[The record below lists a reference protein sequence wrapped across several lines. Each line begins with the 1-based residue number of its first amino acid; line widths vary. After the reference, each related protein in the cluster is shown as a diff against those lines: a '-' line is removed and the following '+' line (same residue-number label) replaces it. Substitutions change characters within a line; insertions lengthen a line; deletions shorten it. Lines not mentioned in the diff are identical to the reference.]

1 MSENNG
7 DHTTSNNERSE
18 QPEQSEAAQP
28 QQAQPAQPAQ
38 PTQAQPAQPAQAPEG
53 FAQHGYAAPVPPAAP
68 RYASQASSPNTPPA
82 GAPAPPATRPSGYGA
97 PAAPAANPYDAPQ
110 ASSRYGASQ
119 PPANS
124 NPTER
129 IPAPPAY
136 GAGSGSAPSGNA
148 GAHSAGSDNSGS
160 QNLGGQNP
168 TTPIPTAFGAH
179 NGGAQNVAAHN
190 GGAPNFGTSS
200 FGNTS
205 QDTSHG
211 TGTPGYGEG
220 YAGPGYPASNMY
232 PQNQP
237 HGQTVAPQRKNKD
250 GKKVGMGMFTT
261 GILAAA
267 LVGGLVGGGSLFLLN
282 QQGGNSSVSATSQSA
297 PLVVNNT
304 NSVNQVTAAAAKAM
318 PSVVTIS
325 ATSGNSGGTGSGIIL
340 DTEGHILTN
349 THVVTLDG
357 AAAHAAIQV
366 QTSDNKVYDATIVGT
381 DPLSDLAVI
390 KIDAPNLVPA
400 TLGESSKINVGDTV
414 IAIGSPLGLN
424 ATVTEGIVSTLNRT
438 IQVASSAVPETPSD
452 SSQDP
457 NNGGNGFQF
466 SPPGGGTSNTAA
478 TGTVNLNVIQTD
490 AAINPGN
497 SGGALVNAEGQII
510 GVNVAIASTGSS
522 SSSSSQ
528 SGNIGVGFSI
538 PMDHAKRVAQDI
550 IKTGKA
556 THGQLGVS
564 VSGTSASGS
573 SSSFSSGATVADVTS
588 GSAAAK
594 AGLKKGDVITQLGN
608 RTISDPSDLT
618 AAVREQPGGATVK
631 VDFTRDGKAQS
642 IDVTLDT
649 MK

>member
-1 MSENNG
+1 MKGTLMSENNG
-7 DHTTSNNERSE
+7 EHTTNSN
-18 QPEQSEAAQP
+18 EQSEQAKQAEAAQAK
-28 QQAQPAQPAQ
+28 QAG
-38 PTQAQPAQPAQAPEG
+38 TAQPAQPAQAPEG

-68 RYASQASSPNTPPA
+68 RYASQTSSMDTPSA
-82 GAPAPPATRPSGYGA
+82 GVPAPPAARPAAYGA
-97 PAAPAANPYDAPQ
+97 PAAPASNPYGAP
-110 ASSRYGASQ
+110 Q

-129 IPAPPAY
+129 IPAPPAHS
-136 GAGSGSAPSGNA
+136 AGSGSAGSGSA
-148 GAHSAGSDNSGS
+148 GAHSAGSQNFGS
-160 QNLGGQNP
+160 QNP
-168 TTPIPTAFGAH
+168 TEPIPTGFGAH
-179 NGGAQNVAAHN
+179 NGGAN
-190 GGAPNFGTSS
+190 NFGTSS

-205 QDTSHG
+205 HDAS
-211 TGTPGYGEG
+211 TPGHGEG
-220 YAGPGYPASNMY
+220 YAGPGYPASNAY
-232 PQNQP
+232 PQTLAP
-237 HGQTVAPQRKNKD
+237 GVAPQRKTKD

-261 GILAAA
+261 GVLAAA

-282 QQGGNSSVSATSQSA
+282 QQGGNSSVGATSQSA

-325 ATSGNSGGTGSGIIL
+325 ATSGSSGGTGSGIIL

-400 TLGESSKINVGDTV
+400 DLGESNKINVGDTV

-452 SSQDP
+452 SAPDQND
-457 NNGGNGFQF
+457 GGGFQF
-466 SPPGGGTSNTAA
+466 SPPGGGSDTTAA

-497 SGGALVNAEGQII
+497 SGGALVNAQGQII

-550 IKTGKA
+550 IKTGTA
-556 THGQLGVS
+556 THGQLGVTVGS
-564 VSGTSASGS
+564 TSSTGS
-573 SSSFSSGATVADVTS
+573 NSSFSSGATVAEVTS

-594 AGLKKGDVITQLGN
+594 AGLKKGDVITKLGN
-608 RTISDPSDLT
+608 RTISDPSELT
-618 AAVREQPGGATVK
+618 AAVREQSGGATVK
-631 VDFTRDGKAQS
+631 VDFTRGGKAQS
-642 IDVTLDT
+642 VDVTLDT

>member
-1 MSENNG
+1 MKGKLMSENNG
-7 DHTTSNNERSE
+7 EHTTSSNE
-18 QPEQSEAAQP
+18 QPEQVEAARVDAAQAHTARVDTAQAETADPETAHPEAAPKSGAAHAAPAAPTTAPRQP
-28 QQAQPAQPAQ
+28 QQPWGQPA
-38 PTQAQPAQPAQAPEG
+38 PTQNQQG
-53 FAQHGYAAPVPPAAP
+53 FGQHGYGAPVPPASPQTSAQTSPQAP
-68 RYASQASSPNTPPA
+68 QPSAETPQQSAPMNTPHAGAPVPPA
-82 GAPAPPATRPSGYGA
+82 GGPSGYG
-97 PAAPAANPYDAPQ
+97 
-110 ASSRYGASQ
+110 SQ
-119 PPANS
+119 
-124 NPTER
+124 NPTE
-129 IPAPPAY
+129 
-136 GAGSGSAPSGNA
+136 
-148 GAHSAGSDNSGS
+148 
-160 QNLGGQNP
+160 
-168 TTPIPTAFGAH
+168 PIPTGFGA
-179 NGGAQNVAAHN
+179 NSY
-190 GGAPNFGTSS
+190 GTSS

-205 QDTSHG
+205 HDSTQAPGNHSTS
-211 TGTPGYGEG
+211 TPNYGEG

-232 PQNQP
+232 PQNHQQSP
-237 HGQTVAPQRKNKD
+237 LESPQRKNKD

-261 GILAAA
+261 GVLAAA

-282 QQGGNSSVSATSQSA
+282 QQTDNSAGSATSQSA

-325 ATSGNSGGTGSGIIL
+325 ATSGSSGGTGSGIIL
-340 DTEGHILTN
+340 DAEGHILTN

-400 TLGESSKINVGDTV
+400 TLGESSQINVGDTV

-438 IQVASSAVPETPSD
+438 IQVASSAVPKTPSD

-457 NNGGNGFQF
+457 NSGDNGFQF
-466 SPPGGGTSNTAA
+466 SPPGGGSNNTAA

-510 GVNVAIASTGSS
+510 GVNVAIASTGNSS
-522 SSSSSQ
+522 KSSGQ
-528 SGNIGVGFSI
+528 GGNIGVGFSI
-538 PMDHAKRVAQDI
+538 PMDHAKRVATDI
-550 IKTGKA
+550 IKTGSA

-564 VSGTSASGS
+564 VSGTSASGAS
-573 SSSFSSGATVADVTS
+573 SAFSSGATVADVTA
-588 GSAAAK
+588 GSAADK
-594 AGLKKGDVITQLGN
+594 AGLKKGDVISKLGN

-631 VDFTRDGKAQS
+631 MDFARDGKAQS
-642 IDVTLDT
+642 IDITLDT
-649 MK
+649 MPAD

>member
-7 DHTTSNNERSE
+7 EHTTNSN
-18 QPEQSEAAQP
+18 EQSEQAKQAEAAQAK
-28 QQAQPAQPAQ
+28 QAG
-38 PTQAQPAQPAQAPEG
+38 TAQPAQPAQAPEG
-53 FAQHGYAAPVPPAAP
+53 FAQHGYAAPVPPTAP
-68 RYASQASSPNTPPA
+68 RYAAQTSSMDTPSA
-82 GAPAPPATRPSGYGA
+82 GVPAPPAARPAAYGA
-97 PAAPAANPYDAPQ
+97 PAAPASNPYGAP
-110 ASSRYGASQ
+110 Q

-129 IPAPPAY
+129 IPAPPAHS
-136 GAGSGSAPSGNA
+136 AGSGSAGSGSA
-148 GAHSAGSDNSGS
+148 GAHSAGSQNVGS
-160 QNLGGQNP
+160 QNP
-168 TTPIPTAFGAH
+168 TEPIPTGFGAH
-179 NGGAQNVAAHN
+179 NGGAN
-190 GGAPNFGTSS
+190 NFGTSS

-205 QDTSHG
+205 HDAS
-211 TGTPGYGEG
+211 TPGHGEG
-220 YAGPGYPASNMY
+220 YAGPGYPASNAY
-232 PQNQP
+232 PQTLAP
-237 HGQTVAPQRKNKD
+237 GVAPQRKTKD

-261 GILAAA
+261 GVLAAA

-282 QQGGNSSVSATSQSA
+282 QQGGNSSVGATSQSA

-325 ATSGNSGGTGSGIIL
+325 ATSGSSGGTGSGIIL

-400 TLGESSKINVGDTV
+400 DLGESSKINVGDTV

-452 SSQDP
+452 SAPDQND
-457 NNGGNGFQF
+457 GGGFQF
-466 SPPGGGTSNTAA
+466 SPPGGGSDTTAA

-497 SGGALVNAEGQII
+497 SGGALVNAQGQII

-550 IKTGKA
+550 IKTGTA
-556 THGQLGVS
+556 THGQLGVTVGS
-564 VSGTSASGS
+564 TSSTVSN
-573 SSSFSSGATVADVTS
+573 SSFSSGATVAEVTS

-594 AGLKKGDVITQLGN
+594 AGLKKGDVITKLGN
-608 RTISDPSDLT
+608 RTISDPSELT
-618 AAVREQPGGATVK
+618 AAVREQSGGATVK
-631 VDFTRDGKAQS
+631 VDFTRGGKAQS
-642 IDVTLDT
+642 VDVTLDT

>member
-7 DHTTSNNERSE
+7 DHTTSNNDRSE

-28 QQAQPAQPAQ
+28 QQAEP
-38 PTQAQPAQPAQAPEG
+38 AQPAQPAQAQPAQPTKAPEG

-68 RYASQASSPNTPPA
+68 RYASQSSSPNTPPA
-82 GAPAPPATRPSGYGA
+82 GAPAPPAARPSGYGA

-129 IPAPPAY
+129 IPAPPTHNAGSHNAGSHSTGSQNPTEPIPTGFGGGAY
-136 GAGSGSAPSGNA
+136 GA
-148 GAHSAGSDNSGS
+148 
-160 QNLGGQNP
+160 
-168 TTPIPTAFGAH
+168 
-179 NGGAQNVAAHN
+179 
-190 GGAPNFGTSS
+190 SS
-200 FGNTS
+200 FGNTNPDS
-205 QDTSHG
+205 NQSAASHSS
-211 TGTPGYGEG
+211 GTPNFGEG

-232 PQNQP
+232 PQSQP
-237 HGQTVAPQRKNKD
+237 HGQTVAPQRKNRD

-261 GILAAA
+261 GVLAAA

-282 QQGGNSSVSATSQSA
+282 QQGDNSSVSATSQSA

-325 ATSGNSGGTGSGIIL
+325 ATSGSSGGTGSGIIL

-452 SSQDP
+452 SSEDP
-457 NNGGNGFQF
+457 DNGGNGFQF

-522 SSSSSQ
+522 SSSSTQ

-550 IKTGKA
+550 IKTGSA
-556 THGQLGVS
+556 SHGQLGVT